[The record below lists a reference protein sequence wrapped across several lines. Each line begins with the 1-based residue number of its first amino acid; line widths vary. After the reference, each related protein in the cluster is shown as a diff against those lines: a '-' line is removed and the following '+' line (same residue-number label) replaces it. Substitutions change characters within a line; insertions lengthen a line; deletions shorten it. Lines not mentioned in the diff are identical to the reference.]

1 MTGDGFRDGGRLPR
15 SGPSHGDQRDRGR
28 PDGAGRYP
36 RGSGEHGERHNGQ
49 DRARQRSRSRSRER
63 RHGRGGESGRDRGSR
78 NGEAG
83 GRGGGSRRGP
93 ESARGDRDLRGAAP
107 RGSLRTQDGRS
118 SLKRPRV
125 EDVDK
130 LSSAS
135 EDGTAEEDEEL
146 AALQGVDVDAL
157 VSGRSE
163 EDEAERLRQERKR
176 RREAIMA
183 KHAQAGSAR
192 PRPPS
197 PVKRENGPPPGQPDR
212 AQAVPPARGSVAAGQ
227 SSAAPPA
234 GEAVARQE
242 TAAAAKPATAGFTL
256 PAELESLRSDVLS
269 TLSRVRGADAA
280 GAASG
285 AAAKP
290 APAASAAST
299 AAAPAAAG
307 SGTGGGGGG
316 GGGAGLDI
324 FAENDDVAVA
334 SGGATQAGGSAALA
348 DSWDDPEGYYK
359 VFTGETLDGGRYRV
373 LGSHG
378 RGVFSSVLIAVD
390 LVGDGEGEGAYRA
403 TRGQGVAVKV
413 LRANDTMRRAGDMER
428 RVCEALAREDKE
440 GKRHCLRLLRHFEH
454 RGHLCLV
461 YEAMHKNLREVIR
474 KFGKRVGL
482 NLSAVRAYGKQL
494 FIALRLMHRL
504 GIVHADLKPDN
515 ILANAE
521 YNVVKVC
528 DFGSAFE
535 EDAPDNDPTPYL
547 VSRFY
552 RAPEIILGLRYRTP
566 VDVWALGCCLYE
578 LFAGTVMFPGANNNE
593 MLALMQS
600 AKGPFPHRLLRK
612 HLHAYDQLEM
622 EAHFGP
628 DMRFNKH
635 GVDPVTG
642 KPTLRMVTYTKPT
655 RDVKAMLLA
664 KKGPNDDRRTVLQFA
679 DLLDS
684 CLALDPAKRISARD
698 ALRHPFF
705 QGRAAAAGAQPDA
718 EQDDTAAADLAAAQ
732 ALQHGGADLTE
743 EAQRT
748 IAQVAE
754 TDAAIAALISE
765 RKSRT

>member
-1 MTGDGFRDGGRLPR
+1 M
-15 SGPSHGDQRDRGR
+15 
-28 PDGAGRYP
+28 
-36 RGSGEHGERHNGQ
+36 
-49 DRARQRSRSRSRER
+49 
-63 RHGRGGESGRDRGSR
+63 
-78 NGEAG
+78 
-83 GRGGGSRRGP
+83 
-93 ESARGDRDLRGAAP
+93 
-107 RGSLRTQDGRS
+107 
-118 SLKRPRV
+118 
-125 EDVDK
+125 
-130 LSSAS
+130 
-135 EDGTAEEDEEL
+135 
-146 AALQGVDVDAL
+146 
-157 VSGRSE
+157 
-163 EDEAERLRQERKR
+163 
-176 RREAIMA
+176 
-183 KHAQAGSAR
+183 
-192 PRPPS
+192 
-197 PVKRENGPPPGQPDR
+197 
-212 AQAVPPARGSVAAGQ
+212 
-227 SSAAPPA
+227 
-234 GEAVARQE
+234 
-242 TAAAAKPATAGFTL
+242 
-256 PAELESLRSDVLS
+256 
-269 TLSRVRGADAA
+269 
-280 GAASG
+280 
-285 AAAKP
+285 
-290 APAASAAST
+290 
-299 AAAPAAAG
+299 
-307 SGTGGGGGG
+307 
-316 GGGAGLDI
+316 GLDI
-324 FAENDDVAVA
+324 FAENDDVAA
-334 SGGATQAGGSAALA
+334 ATGGSTQTGGSAALA
-348 DSWDDPEGYYK
+348 DSWDDPDGYYK

-390 LVGDGEGEGAYRA
+390 QVGDSEGEGPYR
-403 TRGQGVAVKV
+403 TTKGQGVAVKV

-494 FIALRLMHRL
+494 FIALRSMHRL

-566 VDVWALGCCLYE
+566 VDVWALGCCLFE

-593 MLALMQS
+593 MLALMQG

-622 EAHFGP
+622 EAHFAP
-628 DMRFNKH
+628 DMRFKKH

-642 KPTLRMVTYTKPT
+642 KPTLRTVTYTKPT

-664 KKGPNDDRRTVLQFA
+664 KKGPNDDRRTVLLFA
-679 DLLDS
+679 DLLDN

-705 QGRAAAAGAQPDA
+705 QARAAAAGAQADA

-732 ALQHGGADLTE
+732 AQQHDGANLAE
-743 EAQRT
+743 EVQRT
-748 IAQVAE
+748 IAQVAQ